1 MKTTLTA
8 FIDQLMPYD
17 YLLFGGT
24 VLLFVLLLLLALLLR
39 RRLALALTCV
49 LGAFA
54 ILVLGPTL
62 GYVQLHHYLFKHETA
77 LTEVKALEFT
87 DALLVRGT
95 LTNTSKRDFE
105 RCRVSC
111 GVYKVTHNTVLDL
124 LYPHVPFKQGNVETG
139 PLPRG
144 ERAEFKIFVEPFGYT
159 KEYNVTI
166 GAECR

>member
-1 MKTTLTA
+1 MRTTLTA
-8 FIDQLMPYD
+8 FIDQLMLYD

-24 VLLFVLLLLLALLLR
+24 VLLFILLLILALLLR

-54 ILVLGPTL
+54 ILVLGPTI
-62 GYVQLHHYLFKHETA
+62 GYVQLHNYLFKHETA
-77 LTEVKALEFT
+77 LTDVKALEFT

-105 RCRVSC
+105 RCRVSAD
-111 GVYKVTHNTVLDL
+111 VYKVVNNAVLDL
-124 LYPHVPFKQGNVETG
+124 FSPFIPFKKGTVVTQ
-139 PLPRG
+139 PLPKG
-144 ERAEFKIFVEPFGYT
+144 ETAEFKIFVEPFGYT
-159 KEYNVTI
+159 KEYNVSI